1 MVAGN
6 GRVIATSNNLVRD
19 MVSPNKAYPL
29 QGISG
34 AQIFGPMEVQQ

>member
-19 MVSPNKAYPL
+19 MVSRPKVYAL

-34 AQIFGPMEVQQ
+34 AQMFGPMEVQP